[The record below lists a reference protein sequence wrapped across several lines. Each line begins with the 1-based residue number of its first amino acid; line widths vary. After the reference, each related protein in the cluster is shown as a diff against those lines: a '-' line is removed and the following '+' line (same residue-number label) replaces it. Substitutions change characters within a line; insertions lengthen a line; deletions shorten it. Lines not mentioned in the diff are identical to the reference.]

1 MVLLWPFLISAIWTA
16 LGWVFRVVVVKAML
30 YGVLAFFASEG
41 VAYLISKMGATS
53 VDGLGGAINALAPG
67 MLWFMVI
74 FRLDVGIPLVLA
86 AYVTAF
92 CIRRL
97 PIIG

>member
-1 MVLLWPFLISAIWTA
+1 MWPFLLSAIWTS

-30 YGVLAFFASEG
+30 YGVLALFASEA
-41 VAYLISKMGATS
+41 VTYLISKMGTTS
-53 VDGLGGAINALAPG
+53 VDGMGAAINSLSSG
-67 MLWFMVI
+67 LLWSMSI
-74 FRLDVGIPLVLA
+74 FRLDVGIPLILS